1 MRGLLR
7 DFRDAPVVWGAVLLL
22 LSVVQC
28 VSGMVMVMLS
38 NARMAM
44 TVPGL
49 HDRAVIFYMELS
61 GPPLVPMVIVGMLMV
76 LLVVSSA
83 IRQRRR
89 PLALIALQGATP
101 GQLTLRVCVQVLLLD
116 VVATLVSLV
125 VSPALARGLY
135 PFATRQLEADGL
147 PFLPQDVTGMLRA
160 LGCGVVFGFAM
171 ALVGSLLTARAIGG
185 ISPVGA
191 LREASDPPK
200 TVGVI
205 RLVLAWIMF
214 AGALA
219 SLAAGLLNVRK
230 TSMAR
235 MSVQVTFS
243 SMSPLAYGNMIAML
257 LFTVSVCLAGPAV
270 LSATVRMWTAVA
282 CLPWPA
288 WRIACQQTRARVC
301 ASSSTIIP
309 LAAGL
314 TLLMSYESLTATI
327 TAWTRLL
334 PAGTPTVEVPGF
346 ARILAL
352 IGTSLV
358 LVLTAVCSGYLI
370 AQRGRELD
378 LALVAVSGGTQGQ
391 LNAIAA
397 LDGLMTVITS
407 SLIAFVPSLLVS
419 VSFSIGIWLS
429 FDVLVFGMPWIPWLV
444 VVIVLAVMAMLGSW
458 LTAQRGIRTPPTVVI
473 AHAAGE

>member
-1 MRGLLR
+1 M
-7 DFRDAPVVWGAVLLL
+7 
-22 LSVVQC
+22 
-28 VSGMVMVMLS
+28 
-38 NARMAM
+38 
-44 TVPGL
+44 
-49 HDRAVIFYMELS
+49 
-61 GPPLVPMVIVGMLMV
+61 
-76 LLVVSSA
+76 
-83 IRQRRR
+83 
-89 PLALIALQGATP
+89 
-101 GQLTLRVCVQVLLLD
+101 
-116 VVATLVSLV
+116 
-125 VSPALARGLY
+125 
-135 PFATRQLEADGL
+135 

-160 LGCGVVFGFAM
+160 WSCGIVFGFAM
-171 ALVGSLLTARAIGG
+171 ALVGSLLTVRVVGG
-185 ISPVGA
+185 ISPVEA
-191 LREASDPPK
+191 LREAANPPK
-200 TVGVI
+200 TVGVP
-205 RLVLAWIMF
+205 RLVLTWIMF
-214 AGALA
+214 AGALV
-219 SLAAGLLNVRK
+219 SLAVGLLNVRK

-270 LSATVRMWTAVA
+270 LSATVRMWTAVVR
-282 CLPWPA
+282 LPWPA
-288 WRIACQQTRARVC
+288 WRIACQQARARVC

-314 TLLMSYESLTATI
+314 TLLMSYESLTSTI

-358 LVLTAVCSGYLI
+358 LVLAAVCSGYLI

-397 LDGLMTVITS
+397 LDGLMIVVTS

-429 FDVLVFGMPWIPWLV
+429 FDVLVFGMPWLLWLV
-444 VVIVLAVMAMLGSW
+444 VVLLLAAMAMLGSW
-458 LTAQRGIRTPPTVVI
+458 LTAQRGIRTSPTVVI
-473 AHAAGE
+473 ARAAGE